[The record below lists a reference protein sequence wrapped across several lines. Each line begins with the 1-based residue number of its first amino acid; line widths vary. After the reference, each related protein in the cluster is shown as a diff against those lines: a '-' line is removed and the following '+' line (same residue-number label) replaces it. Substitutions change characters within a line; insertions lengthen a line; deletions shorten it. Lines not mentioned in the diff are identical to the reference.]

1 MTGRRKPPPS
11 RKISRPL
18 EPGAQVRLTRLP
30 ARCILV
36 NTADK
41 LMKTV
46 LALIGAATLT
56 TGSVFAGPDVIIKKR
71 AQEIRDQNN
80 VRQGVAPPAQ
90 PARPATTPA
99 PTAAT
104 AASPTPIQQSIA
116 RLRADL
122 TAIKAN
128 SQVSAEQKQQIAKDL
143 IGVAQGAKKPSAP
156 TAANLADSLAAAFAE
171 KPLADKDC
179 SRLLSDLA
187 AVLNPANIQAAQ
199 MQAIYADIQAIF
211 QANGMA
217 RKDAMKIVDQVK
229 AVGAET
235 K

>member
-1 MTGRRKPPPS
+1 
-11 RKISRPL
+11 
-18 EPGAQVRLTRLP
+18 
-30 ARCILV
+30 
-36 NTADK
+36 
-41 LMKTV
+41 MKTV
-46 LALIGAATLT
+46 LGLIGAATLVA
-56 TGSVFAGPDVIIKKR
+56 GSVFAGPDVIIKKR

-80 VRQGVAPPAQ
+80 VRQGVAPPSQPAQ
-90 PARPATTPA
+90 PATRPVT
-99 PTAAT
+99 AT
-104 AASPTPIQQSIA
+104 AAAPTPIQQSIA

-143 IGVAQGAKKPSAP
+143 ITVAQGAKKPSAP
-156 TAANLADSLAAAFAE
+156 TAGNLADSLAAAFAE

-199 MQAIYADIQAIF
+199 MQAIYADIQAVF

-217 RKDAMKIVDQVK
+217 RKDAVKIVDQVK